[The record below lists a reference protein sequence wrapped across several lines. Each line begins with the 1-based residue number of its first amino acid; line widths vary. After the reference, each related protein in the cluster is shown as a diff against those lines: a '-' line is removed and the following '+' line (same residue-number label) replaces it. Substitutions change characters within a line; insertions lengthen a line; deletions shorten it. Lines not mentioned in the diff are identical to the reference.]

1 MLIIHTWAGPNDPF
15 TACDEYLILRRRLPL
30 LRLYPPDG
38 RTIVRLENI
47 GSISQGISMRMS
59 IIIVIIIIIIPR
71 WAGPN
76 DPPKLALI
84 LPRWAGPND
93 PRRLA
98 SNILRLE
105 INRGVRLGIS
115 DLSFFHFCRR
125 NTKLFVICT
134 DWFLKVVYGGC

>member
-1 MLIIHTWAGPNDPF
+1 MWSLT
-15 TACDEYLILRRRLPL
+15 ILEILQDHEMGGEQLPANSEQ
-30 LRLYPPDG
+30 PSTNPE
-38 RTIVRLENI
+38 IVFWRSKYFLE
-47 GSISQGISMRMS
+47 SI
-59 IIIVIIIIIIPR
+59 VIIIIIPR

-115 DLSFFHFCRR
+115 DLSFYDD
-125 NTKLFVICT
+125 L
-134 DWFLKVVYGGC
+134 

>member
-1 MLIIHTWAGPNDPF
+1 
-15 TACDEYLILRRRLPL
+15 
-30 LRLYPPDG
+30 
-38 RTIVRLENI
+38 
-47 GSISQGISMRMS
+47 MRMS
-59 IIIVIIIIIIPR
+59 IIIVIIIIIIIIPR

-115 DLSFFHFCRR
+115 DLSF
-125 NTKLFVICT
+125 
-134 DWFLKVVYGGC
+134 